1 MENMVVKVSTSFISQ
16 EGDQEFGGSVGTIL
30 TCLTNNQFY
39 TDPSPTLAVITTAWK
54 AFTDACTAAAG
65 AGGGTTLTAAKNERR
80 AELEPLVR
88 SLAGY
93 VQANCQGSLA
103 ILLSSGFPNQKTER
117 QPIGQL
123 PAPQNVTLA
132 LGSHSGELDAAANPV
147 YGASIYNWQL
157 MAANAPTVVLQT
169 AQTTCASNT
178 FDDLTPG
185 TVYLA
190 QVNAVGTAGPSD
202 WAQSAPQMAV

>member
-1 MENMVVKVSTSFISQ
+1 MVVKVSTTFIS
-16 EGDQEFGGSVGTIL
+16 EDGDQEFGTSVGTVL
-30 TCLTNNQFY
+30 TCMTGNQFY
-39 TDPSPTLAVITTAWK
+39 SDPAPTLAVITAGWK
-54 AFTDACTAAAG
+54 AFTGACTAAAG

-88 SLAGY
+88 SLAAY
-93 VQANCQGSLA
+93 VQANCQGSLS

-123 PAPQNVTLA
+123 PAPQNVTLT
-132 LGSHSGELDAAANPV
+132 LGTHSGELDAAANPV
-147 YGASIYNWQL
+147 YGVCIYNWQL
-157 MAANAPTVVLQT
+157 MAASAPTVVLQT

-178 FDDLTPG
+178 FPDLTPG

-202 WAQSAPQMAV
+202 WAQSAPQMVV